1 MTFSPPVFALLEKEN
16 ILFLLLEN
24 ITLAVV
30 TVREHSMSLVIVIKL
45 MEVGGSHHVSVPT
58 HLVE

>member
-16 ILFLLLEN
+16 NFIFIVEN
-24 ITLAVV
+24 ITLVVV

-45 MEVGGSHHVSVPT
+45 MEVGGSLRVSVPT
-58 HLVE
+58 D